1 MFCSWIIKQFTFYVS
16 PCGHFHFHYSFF
28 LSFFWGNETNS
39 FNSRTLAHQN
49 FKFLSHS
56 FTSTSTS
63 SYSRGSSRKFKRT
76 TATTMSSTIKNYS
89 ESLQVH
95 NSLFICCCRFNK
107 WKFMDDNIF
116 FTLWRCFM
124 MSLWVILNILIF
136 YHK

>member
-1 MFCSWIIKQFTFYVS
+1 MFLPVVISISIIL
-16 PCGHFHFHYSFF
+16 FF

-116 FTLWRCFM
+116 FTLWDDA
-124 MSLWVILNILIF
+124 LWCPYGWFWTFWFFTIN
-136 YHK
+136 K